1 MCVLGIR
8 ISLLRRCPY
17 SELLWSTFSRIQT
30 EYGDLS
36 VLSPNLGNCGPESL
50 RIRTLFTQ
58 YLLSLKS
65 IIQNLSFWKSY
76 HTRER
81 ASHETR
87 HAATRFFSTWWVPL
101 IFVLNCVIFSG
112 LHSLKVKKSL
122 TDTSKC
128 DSSGDYTSIH
138 LKVSEN
144 HLLF

>member
-8 ISLLRRCPY
+8 ISLFKRCPY
-17 SELLWSTFSRIQT
+17 SELL
-30 EYGDLS
+30 
-36 VLSPNLGNCGPESL
+36 
-50 RIRTLFTQ
+50 RTLFTQ

-65 IIQNLSFWKSY
+65 IIQNLSFWKSC
-76 HTRER
+76 HTSER

-112 LHSLKVKKSL
+112 LHSLKVKKGL

-144 HLLF
+144 HLLFQCFQVYKKGTLR